1 MGLRSQNNPIASF
14 RDVFSATGKDA
25 VNEYIAP
32 PPPEGLTAT
41 GGVISDYTEGNIVY
55 RAHIFTSSGT
65 FAVSDLGDGA
75 LPAAVEYVI
84 VAGGGSGGYE
94 GGGGAG
100 GFRTNQSGHPLATG
114 NPNVTVSTSPG
125 SYVVTVGAGA
135 AGLKAPSEGV
145 PGTDSSFNGIVSKGG
160 GGGGQYNTQG
170 GNSGGSGGGGFS
182 SGGNGGYGYNPS
194 TPSSVTPNIPSPHP
208 YGITQG
214 NPGGQHA
221 GGGGGAGGAGASGNG
236 GKGGIGTRT
245 SIAGPNYPIGTPGP
259 GGAGGYLAGGGSGA
273 PPSNGSVSAGP
284 DGGGGGKGY
293 NTGFS
298 NPLVHGL
305 PGTGGGGGGGWSGGN
320 VTQGGGGSGIVV
332 VRYQI
337 GTIQTGNAKATG
349 GSISFY
355 NNHAIHAFTSSG
367 TFTNTSGSDIT
378 GVTYVCIG
386 GGGSGGGG
394 ANTPNGQN
402 AGGGGGGAGGYVT
415 ASGQTIS
422 TTPFAVTIGAGG
434 GRAGG
439 FEMPHQPGSNT
450 VSAFPGGS
458 ITAGYG
464 GGGGYANSG
473 LAGDAPLG
481 SGGGSSGD
489 PPNDP
494 GSGGPQGNA
503 GGQLNNTNAGGGG
516 GAGGAGGNASSNLG
530 GSGGVGVQLP
540 PVFRDP
546 SQASTQNLGAGGLG
560 APGPAGT
567 KFWVAGGG
575 GGGHYRSPDTGGTG
589 GGAPQ
594 GDIRYAGAGNA
605 NYGNSSG
612 YTPVDY
618 QNAIANTGSG
628 GGGISP
634 HHSGG
639 PQTSVDGSAGSG
651 GSGLVLIAYP
661 IS

>member
-25 VNEYIAP
+25 VKEYVAP

-41 GGVISDYTEGNIVY
+41 GGVISDYTEGNKVY

-65 FAVSDLGDGA
+65 LNVSAIGN

-84 VAGGGSGGYE
+84 VAGGGGGGYE

-114 NPNVTVSTSPG
+114 NPNVTVTAT
-125 SYVVTVGAGA
+125 SYVVTVGGGA
-135 AGLKAPSEGV
+135 AGLKAAAEGV

-160 GGGGQYNTQG
+160 GGAGLHNTQA
-170 GNSGGSGGGGFS
+170 GNPGGSGGGGYS
-182 SGGNGGYGYNPS
+182 SGGTYGYGYNPS

-214 NPGGQHA
+214 NPGGSEA
-221 GGGGGAGGAGASGNG
+221 GGGGGAGGAGSPGNG

-273 PPSNGSVSAGP
+273 PPSANSSSPGP

-293 NTGFS
+293 QSGFS

-305 PGTGGGGGGGWSGGN
+305 AGTGGGGGGGWAGGN
-320 VTQGGGGSGIVV
+320 TTQGGGGSGIVV

-337 GTIQTGNAKATG
+337 GTVQTGDAKATG

-394 ANTPNGQN
+394 NNTSNGQN
-402 AGGGGGGAGGYVT
+402 AGGGGGGAV
-415 ASGQTIS
+415 
-422 TTPFAVTIGAGG
+422 V
-434 GRAGG
+434 
-439 FEMPHQPGSNT
+439 M
-450 VSAFPGGS
+450 
-458 ITAGYG
+458 
-464 GGGGYANSG
+464 
-473 LAGDAPLG
+473 
-481 SGGGSSGD
+481 
-489 PPNDP
+489 
-494 GSGGPQGNA
+494 
-503 GGQLNNTNAGGGG
+503 
-516 GAGGAGGNASSNLG
+516 
-530 GSGGVGVQLP
+530 
-540 PVFRDP
+540 
-546 SQASTQNLGAGGLG
+546 
-560 APGPAGT
+560 
-567 KFWVAGGG
+567 
-575 GGGHYRSPDTGGTG
+575 
-589 GGAPQ
+589 
-594 GDIRYAGAGNA
+594 
-605 NYGNSSG
+605 
-612 YTPVDY
+612 
-618 QNAIANTGSG
+618 
-628 GGGISP
+628 SP
-634 HHSGG
+634 HLDKQLALLLSQLQSVLVEVEQVVLNCLINQEVSQYLHS
-639 PQTSVDGSAGSG
+639 
-651 GSGLVLIAYP
+651 LVEV
-661 IS
+661 